1 MLCLESKQLA
11 CWDPL
16 QFLKN
21 WVSKIVSKNCFLKKT
36 TWGVYRSVYEI
47 CKSFSPTLM
56 TCLQLL

>member
-21 WVSKIVSKNCFLKKT
+21 WVSKIVSKNCFLKKLL
-36 TWGVYRSVYEI
+36 GVFIDQFMKFVNH
-47 CKSFSPTLM
+47 FLPL
-56 TCLQLL
+56 